1 MGKKYSY
8 RSKRKRPQQRA
19 IQLTFN
25 FFIPGDS
32 GIKHLPDEEIMI
44 RILRTSNP
52 KERAKSSIL
61 SLPEKLFQIVH
72 DGLLNEYFN
81 TRRGNGK

>member
-1 MGKKYSY
+1 MRKWYNN
-8 RSKRKRPQQRA
+8 RAKRKRPQQGS

-25 FFIPGDS
+25 FFIPGDNS
-32 GIKHLPDEEIMI
+32 IKRLPDEEIII

-52 KERAKSSIL
+52 KERAENSL
-61 SLPEKLFQIVH
+61 LCLPEKLYQIVH

-81 TRRGNGK
+81 IRRGNGK

>member
-1 MGKKYSY
+1 MGKRYNN

-32 GIKHLPDEEIMI
+32 SIKHLPDEEIMI

-52 KERAKSSIL
+52 KDRANNSPIG
-61 SLPEKLFQIVH
+61 LPEQLFQIVR
-72 DGLLNEYFN
+72 DGLLNELFN
-81 TRRGNGK
+81 TRRGKR